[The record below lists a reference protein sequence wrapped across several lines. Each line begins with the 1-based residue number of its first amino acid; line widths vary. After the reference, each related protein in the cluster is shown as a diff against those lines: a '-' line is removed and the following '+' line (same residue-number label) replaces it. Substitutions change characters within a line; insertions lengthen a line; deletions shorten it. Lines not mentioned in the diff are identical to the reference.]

1 MTIYVITSQ
10 SFPTD
15 IVEVTNRSDS
25 AAFWRGDA
33 KTWIVTETPDA
44 TPDELAEAKAIEA
57 WLYDN
62 YNAGAH
68 WIVETT
74 PTERHV
80 VELRRQTPGEY
91 RVALERHW
99 RTMQDYSDDIRGYG
113 E

>member
-1 MTIYVITSQ
+1 MTIYVVTSR
-10 SFPTD
+10 SFPDD
-15 IVEVTNRSDS
+15 IVEVTARESG
-25 AAFWRGDA
+25 AKFWRESAND
-33 KTWIVTETPDA
+33 WVVTEQPDA
-44 TPDELAEAKAIEA
+44 TPDELAEVKAIEA

-80 VELRRQTPGEY
+80 IELRRQTPGQY

-99 RTMQDYSDDIRGYG
+99 RTMEDYAGDIRAA
-113 E
+113 

>member
-1 MTIYVITSQ
+1 MAIYVITSQ
-10 SFPTD
+10 SFPDD
-15 IVEVTNRSDS
+15 IVNVTASDS
-25 AAFWRGDA
+25 SAAIWRDSA
-33 KTWIVTETPDA
+33 NNWIVTEQPDA
-44 TPDELAEAKAIEA
+44 TPDELAEVKAIEA

-80 VELRRQTPGEY
+80 VELRRQTPGQY

-99 RTMQDYSDDIRGYG
+99 RTMEDYAGDIRAA
-113 E
+113 